1 MDAKESAEHAA
12 AAAAQYKEAQTPT
25 TKEAQATPKRDR
37 TASLD
42 DVDDVDDAKPIANY
56 RARGVC
62 KAALGKSFLFGRR
75 WTPGTYAVDIDRSHV
90 VRFEDDAA
98 GTCWEDT
105 PTNRFAFAGDCDVRE
120 SGDTWDAVL
129 ELSRVADLLAKDAK
143 PQSLALK
150 FPTSTRRDQ
159 FRRAIDEARRR
170 DPAAEALEFARSQ
183 VKTPLEKPTR
193 KAPTPCRDDVPSRS
207 PSRTPEPKK
216 ILSPRSKLRE
226 LRATLDDDIGPAVAV
241 LAAGLADDP
250 DDQWR
255 ATARASVAQLNGR
268 LDRLQFA
275 GVDGVVTAD
284 IENEE
289 ERSACRDA
297 RKALNRDVER
307 VRERIQGLHVE
318 LNKVS

>member
-25 TKEAQATPKRDR
+25 EAKTSPKRDR

-42 DVDDVDDAKPIANY
+42 EVDDAKPIADY

-75 WTPGTYAVDIDRSHV
+75 WTPGTYAVDVDRSHI

-105 PTNRFAFAGDCDVRE
+105 PTNRYAFAGDCDVKE
-120 SGDTWDAVL
+120 NGDTWDAVL

-159 FRRAIDEARRR
+159 FRRAIDEARAKG
-170 DPAAEALEFARSQ
+170 DPAAEALKFARSQ
-183 VKTPLEKPTR
+183 IKDDHFSPPREKPTR
-193 KAPTPCRDDVPSRS
+193 KAPTPPRDDRS

-284 IENEE
+284 IDDEE
-289 ERSACRDA
+289 ERSFCRDA

>member
-25 TKEAQATPKRDR
+25 SPTDAKVSPKRDR

-42 DVDDVDDAKPIANY
+42 DVDDAKPIADY

-75 WTPGTYAVDIDRSHV
+75 WTPGTYAVDVDRSHI

-105 PTNRFAFAGDCDVRE
+105 PTNRYAFAGDCDVKE

-170 DPAAEALEFARSQ
+170 DPAAEALNFARSQ
-183 VKTPLEKPTR
+183 IKDDHFSPPRAKPTR
-193 KAPTPCRDDVPSRS
+193 KAPTPPRERS
-207 PSRTPEPKK
+207 KTPEPKRPASPFATAWPASGTSSDDIFWCR
-216 ILSPRSKLRE
+216 ILRRMTANDCAAVLPWCIGRSDGGSKSVST
-226 LRATLDDDIGPAVAV
+226 ATLICCSI
-241 LAAGLADDP
+241 AAPSGSALSFSNA
-250 DDQWR
+250 
-255 ATARASVAQLNGR
+255 L
-268 LDRLQFA
+268 
-275 GVDGVVTAD
+275 
-284 IENEE
+284 EE
-289 ERSACRDA
+289 ETM
-297 RKALNRDVER
+297 
-307 VRERIQGLHVE
+307 
-318 LNKVS
+318 

>member
-1 MDAKESAEHAA
+1 M
-12 AAAAQYKEAQTPT
+12 
-25 TKEAQATPKRDR
+25 
-37 TASLD
+37 
-42 DVDDVDDAKPIANY
+42 
-56 RARGVC
+56 
-62 KAALGKSFLFGRR
+62 
-75 WTPGTYAVDIDRSHV
+75 
-90 VRFEDDAA
+90 
-98 GTCWEDT
+98 
-105 PTNRFAFAGDCDVRE
+105 
-120 SGDTWDAVL
+120 
-129 ELSRVADLLAKDAK
+129 LAKDAK

-159 FRRAIDEARRR
+159 FRRAIDEARAKG
-170 DPAAEALEFARSQ
+170 DPAAEALKFARSQ
-183 VKTPLEKPTR
+183 IKDDHFSPPREKPTR
-193 KAPTPCRDDVPSRS
+193 KAPTPPRDDRS

-216 ILSPRSKLRE
+216 APASPRSKLRE

-284 IENEE
+284 IDDEE

>member
-12 AAAAQYKEAQTPT
+12 AAAAQYKEAQTPSS
-25 TKEAQATPKRDR
+25 KEAQATPKRDR
-37 TASLD
+37 TASL
-42 DVDDVDDAKPIANY
+42 DDVDDAKPIANY

-75 WTPGTYAVDIDRSHV
+75 WTPGTYAVDVDRSHI

-105 PTNRFAFAGDCDVRE
+105 PTNRYAFAGDCDVKE

-183 VKTPLEKPTR
+183 VKTTLEKPTR
-193 KAPTPCRDDVPSRS
+193 KAPTPPRDDVPSRS

-284 IENEE
+284 IEDDA

>member
-25 TKEAQATPKRDR
+25 SAKETPTTPKRDR
-37 TASLD
+37 TASL
-42 DVDDVDDAKPIANY
+42 DDVDDAKPIANY

-75 WTPGTYAVDIDRSHV
+75 WTPGTYAVDVDRSHI

-105 PTNRFAFAGDCDVRE
+105 PTNRYAFAGDCDVKE

-193 KAPTPCRDDVPSRS
+193 KAPTPPRES
-207 PSRTPEPKK
+207 TPPPEAKRPA
-216 ILSPRSKLRE
+216 SPRSKLRE

-284 IENEE
+284 IEDDA

>member
-12 AAAAQYKEAQTPT
+12 AAAAQYKEAQGH
-25 TKEAQATPKRDR
+25 KEAQATPKRDR

-42 DVDDVDDAKPIANY
+42 DVDDAKPIVNY

-105 PTNRFAFAGDCDVRE
+105 PTNRYAFAGDCDVKE

-193 KAPTPCRDDVPSRS
+193 KAPTPFKEDVPSRS

-216 ILSPRSKLRE
+216 IVSPRSKLRE

-284 IENEE
+284 IDDEE
-289 ERSACRDA
+289 ERSFCRDA

>member
-25 TKEAQATPKRDR
+25 EEKTTPKRDR

-42 DVDDVDDAKPIANY
+42 DVDDAKPIADY

-75 WTPGTYAVDIDRSHV
+75 WTPGTYAVDVDRSHI

-105 PTNRFAFAGDCDVRE
+105 PTNRYAFAGDCDVKE

-143 PQSLALK
+143 PTSLALK

-170 DPAAEALEFARSQ
+170 DPAAEALNFARSQ
-183 VKTPLEKPTR
+183 IKDDHFSPPRAKPTR
-193 KAPTPCRDDVPSRS
+193 KAPTPPRDDRS

-216 ILSPRSKLRE
+216 APASPRSKLRE

-289 ERSACRDA
+289 ERSLCRDA

>member
-1 MDAKESAEHAA
+1 MK
-12 AAAAQYKEAQTPT
+12 
-25 TKEAQATPKRDR
+25 
-37 TASLD
+37 
-42 DVDDVDDAKPIANY
+42 
-56 RARGVC
+56 
-62 KAALGKSFLFGRR
+62 
-75 WTPGTYAVDIDRSHV
+75 
-90 VRFEDDAA
+90 
-98 GTCWEDT
+98 
-105 PTNRFAFAGDCDVRE
+105 E

-143 PQSLALK
+143 PTSLALK

-159 FRRAIDEARRR
+159 FRRAIDEARAKG
-170 DPAAEALEFARSQ
+170 DPAAEALKFARSQ
-183 VKTPLEKPTR
+183 IKDDHFSPPREKPTR
-193 KAPTPCRDDVPSRS
+193 KAPTPPRDDRS

-216 ILSPRSKLRE
+216 APASPRSKLRE

-284 IENEE
+284 IEDEE